1 MKRIDLI
8 RDIEKNGCV
17 FVRSGANHD
26 IYLNPRTGKK
36 QPIPRHREID
46 ESLARHIKK
55 ILA

>member
-8 RDIEKNGCV
+8 RDIERNGCV

-26 IYLNPRTGKK
+26 IYVNPRTGKK

-46 ESLARHIKK
+46 DYLAKHIKK

>member
-17 FVRSGANHD
+17 FVRPGANHD
-26 IYLNPRTGKK
+26 IYMNPRTGKK

-46 ESLARHIKK
+46 DHLARHIKK
-55 ILA
+55 HLA

>member
-26 IYLNPRTGKK
+26 IYINY
-36 QPIPRHREID
+36 
-46 ESLARHIKK
+46 LARHIKK